1 MADSEYHG
9 PGGLVDSGRQPP
21 SLQRLTRPSDRAV
34 RWVCTGGPHGTGR
47 GACEFYATRART
59 GHGAGRERFAVG
71 PGSRVGSRVGLT
83 RHIFL
88 SPKSHMN
95 VAEV

>member
-21 SLQRLTRPSDRAV
+21 SLQRLTRPSDRAA
-34 RWVCTGGPHGTGR
+34 RRVCT
-47 GACEFYATRART
+47 GACEFYATRALT